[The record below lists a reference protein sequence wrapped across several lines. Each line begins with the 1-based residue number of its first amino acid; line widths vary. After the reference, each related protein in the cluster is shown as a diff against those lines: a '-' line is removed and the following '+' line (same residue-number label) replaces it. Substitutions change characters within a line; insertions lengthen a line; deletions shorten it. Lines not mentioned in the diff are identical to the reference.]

1 MSLNDRCQRW
11 MDRRHTFRPAGEL
24 FDPNRFGVEV
34 IAGDNEARDF
44 VEANHYEGTFPSAV
58 HRFGLYYRRSGFLGA
73 ELVGVAVFGVGA
85 NEAVIPCY
93 APGLHPREGLEL
105 SRLVLRDETGDGTPI
120 AGNAETWMLGR
131 VFDLLR
137 QAEREKRRADKSRR
151 PVRVVLAYSDP
162 IPRRTLDGRVVM
174 PGHIGSIYQAFSG
187 RYIARATSRIRL
199 LTPNGQVINERG
211 ITKILAEGD
220 ARRGKGSRYVYEQFL
235 AAGMPTRKVGEEPT
249 AYVDRAIAV
258 GLASGA
264 LREVKHP
271 GNLVYGWPLTNAGRD
286 ALRPPTPYPT
296 LAEFGLPVDP

>member
-1 MSLNDRCQRW
+1 MINDRCQRW
-11 MDRRHTFRPAGEL
+11 MDRRHTFRPAGEI
-24 FDPNRFGVEV
+24 FNPNRFGVEV
-34 IAGDNEARDF
+34 IAGDNEAREF
-44 VEANHYEGTFPSAV
+44 IAAHHYSGTFPSAV
-58 HRFGLYYRRSGFLGA
+58 HRFGLYYRRSGFLGP

-105 SRLVLRDETGDGTPI
+105 SRLVLREETGDGTLI

-137 QAEREKRRADKSRR
+137 QAERERRRADKTRR

-162 IPRRTLDGRVVM
+162 VPRRTLDGRLVM
-174 PGHIGSIYQAFSG
+174 PGHIGQIYAAFSG
-187 RYIARATSRIRL
+187 RYIDRATPREQL
-199 LTPNGQVINERG
+199 LTPTGQVINERG

-220 ARRGKGSRYVYEQFL
+220 SKRGKGNRYVYGQLL
-235 AAGMPTRKVGEEPT
+235 AAGLPVRRPGEEP
-249 AYVDRAIAV
+249 ADYVARARAA

-286 ALRPPTPYPT
+286 ALRPGREYPT
-296 LAEFGLPVDP
+296 LAEFGLPVSA